1 MFDKT
6 PPKGMRDFL
15 PEDLLLREKISD
27 TIKGVY
33 RSYGF
38 TGIETPCVEDLGL
51 LTSKQGGDNEKLIFK
66 ILKRGEKL
74 ENSRSTALGDETAT
88 LPGRGKRIIP
98 ARTPCLPASRGGRTG
113 CGQARRSV
121 RSRRVRCAR
130 APIPA

>member
-6 PPKGMRDFL
+6 PPKGMRDIL

-51 LTSKQGGDNEKLIFK
+51 LTSKQGGDNEKLISKFSNAAK
-66 ILKRGEKL
+66 SWKTHPPTIC
-74 ENSRSTALGDETAT
+74 AT
-88 LPGRGKRIIP
+88 WACVTI
-98 ARTPCLPASRGGRTG
+98 
-113 CGQARRSV
+113 
-121 RSRRVRCAR
+121 
-130 APIPA
+130 